1 MFEHQTY
8 KDAPFVDGDTRR
20 PCSSDP
26 NRVDD
31 SLNALR
37 IVDNADMAR
46 PDQRSPARHDARPL
60 TRRRKPPTRLVET
73 VAMPQTGAS
82 HPRAPR
88 IEGRVVECAALP
100 HGCAETPC
108 ADGSHAAAGDNPAID
123 WSQEALAF
131 RVAQVGYGALARRAH
146 VLRSGEAATIIGGCG
161 RRGESG
167 MQTAARCSPSV
178 AVTAA
183 GRLAGCRHR
192 DANVT
197 GDMSGACPYRLNA
210 VRRCPDIAGQID
222 LCHPVCM
229 YSKTP
234 RSDAGH
240 VSPIDLGKCHLSC
253 GCRNRSDTE
262 RYLGRPH
269 PAGHTAAPDRAR
281 ARAWHQPPAS
291 VSKRVLRSVSWP
303 SPQLPTCSSAHG
315 TAAEPHW
322 IRRPA
327 RSSN

>member
-1 MFEHQTY
+1 MPHHQAY
-8 KDAPFVDGDTRR
+8 EDAPFTVGGTRR
-20 PCSSDP
+20 PRSSDP

-31 SLNALR
+31 SLNPLR
-37 IVDNADMAR
+37 MVDHAVMAR
-46 PDQRSPARHDARPL
+46 PDRRSPARHDARPL
-60 TRRRKPPTRLVET
+60 TRRRRPPPRLVET
-73 VAMPQTGAS
+73 VAMPLTGAS

-88 IEGRVVECAALP
+88 LEGRVVECPALP

-108 ADGSHAAAGDNPAID
+108 ADGPHAATGDNPAID

-146 VLRSGEAATIIGGCG
+146 VLSGEVATIGGCG

-178 AVTAA
+178 PVTAA
-183 GRLAGCRHR
+183 GRLAECRHR

-197 GDMSGACPYRLNA
+197 GNMGGARPYWLNA

-222 LCHPVCM
+222 FCHPVCM
-229 YSKTP
+229 YSRTP

-240 VSPIDLGKCHLSC
+240 VSPIDLGNVTCLADAATASI
-253 GCRNRSDTE
+253 RSAMP
-262 RYLGRPH
+262 RRPD

-291 VSKRVLRSVSWP
+291 VSKRVLRSVSRP